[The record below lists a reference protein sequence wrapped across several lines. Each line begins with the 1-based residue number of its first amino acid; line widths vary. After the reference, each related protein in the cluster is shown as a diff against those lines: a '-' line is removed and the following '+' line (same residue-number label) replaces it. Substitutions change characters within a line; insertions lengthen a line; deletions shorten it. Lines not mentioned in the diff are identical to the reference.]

1 MGSAPFAE
9 VEVMLRGAIEQGVVR
24 DLPHEVLTATIDA
37 MASATMELI
46 ATQPNQANR
55 YRSLGF
61 EVMWNGIRSE

>member
-1 MGSAPFAE
+1 M
-9 VEVMLRGAIEQGVVR
+9 VR

-46 ATQPNQANR
+46 ATHPNEADR

-61 EVMWNGIRSE
+61 EVMWNGIRIE